1 MLLRSSFSFATVRPR
16 YSVSRTAAELWN
28 RPVNSAHVASFV
40 AMGTPYKSSGGPP
53 LPPPT
58 APRVLTKKA
67 PAQLRGAAP
76 VARKN
81 FVTPARVLAVQAFG
95 HYLGSDNQR

>member
-1 MLLRSSFSFATVRPR
+1 MPR
-16 YSVSRTAAELWN
+16 R
-28 RPVNSAHVASFV
+28 
-40 AMGTPYKSSGGPP
+40 GT
-53 LPPPT
+53 PT

-95 HYLGSDNQR
+95 HYLGSDNQRSTAPPRLVDAPDFAKSVGF